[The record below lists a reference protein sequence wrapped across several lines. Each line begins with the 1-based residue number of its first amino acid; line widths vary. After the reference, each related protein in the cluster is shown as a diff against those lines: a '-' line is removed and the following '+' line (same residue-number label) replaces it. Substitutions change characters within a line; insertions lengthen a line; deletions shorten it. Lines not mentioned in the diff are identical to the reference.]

1 MSASVPGPPGP
12 LRFTTWL
19 APGLPLGLFEA
30 IAAQVSAGL
39 DRSYELTTEP
49 KISGPMSAADDR
61 FATGLTDI
69 GFICPPSYLWL
80 TDGPVPGVRLV
91 PLAPIYD
98 DPRNGGRPAYLSDIV
113 VRADDPANGF
123 VELAGRRVGFNER
136 ASLSGFVSL
145 LAKLDREGLDVSFF
159 AELRQV
165 GSHRRALELIESGE
179 IDAAAIDANVLAT
192 WRSERA
198 DGGAIIRSIDVLGPF
213 PVQPVVVRAGA
224 DPGLVAAVADQLASP
239 ALADAVRPFGVTGFG
254 PVADEDYE
262 LLRTT
267 VDRALA
273 LAPSEIRTIS

>member
-1 MSASVPGPPGP
+1 MPASDPST

-30 IAAQVSAGL
+30 IATTVSAGL
-39 DRSYELTTEP
+39 GLDHELSTEP
-49 KISGPMSAADDR
+49 KISGPMSSADDR

-80 TDGPVPGVRLV
+80 TDGPEPGVALV

-98 DPRNGGRPAYLSDIV
+98 DPRNGGKPAYLSDIV
-113 VRADDPANGF
+113 VRADDEAGGF
-123 VELAGRRVGFNER
+123 ADLAGRRVGFNER

-145 LAKLDREGLDVSFF
+145 LAKLDQEGLDVDHFG
-159 AELRQV
+159 ELRQV
-165 GSHRRALELIESGE
+165 GSHRRALELIEAGE

-198 DGGAIIRSIDVLGPF
+198 DGGAIVRSIDVLGPY

-224 DPGLVAAVADQLASP
+224 GPELVDAVAEQLASP
-239 ALADAVRPFGVTGFG
+239 ELAAAVEPFGVIGFG
-254 PVADEDYE
+254 PVSTEDYE
-262 LLRTT
+262 ALRVP

-273 LAPSEIRTIS
+273 LAPAAT